1 MKYLSL
7 SLVLLSLATSSAHA
21 TELVLYGSKETE
33 DIARAKVALFG
44 GRTLA
49 NLQAQTLTALVSGD
63 LPVVVGGATV
73 SYCEGDPGSN
83 AAIKALVEATE
94 SKVLFMEF
102 ESAKM
107 DLDMAR
113 DLERC
118 LTEPLDAAVAS
129 RAHYLR
135 AMVAVGS
142 GDPGAAWPE
151 FLQAVNLKPD
161 ITWDENFPPDGRTA
175 FKGAVAAIKVGETQD
190 FHLVPPPEIGLWV
203 DGIVQGNAEKVALKP
218 GAHVL
223 QLGTEGSPLTTY
235 VVDLPEETRA
245 AMLFPG
251 KLEDDRADWAG
262 DGATRGRLEAVLAAN
277 SQGAIAYV
285 SLPGQVLWQFDPG
298 PWKWTDLSGVSDEEI
313 AALDA
318 SAAAAN
324 GTPAGDAAAEA
335 AVTPGTDGAAGNSL
349 VTTGLL
355 YGGAGVA
362 VLGGAL
368 AGLGYKAMNAA
379 HKTSEETQLAKEER
393 IKELQTEFDAGK
405 QRHVLG
411 LALLGL
417 GAAGASSSFFL
428 DSPAGFTLEP
438 MFRPNGTGGVTLH
451 TRW

>member
-1 MKYLSL
+1 MKTL
-7 SLVLLSLATSSAHA
+7 SLVLLSLAASSAHA
-21 TELVLYGSKETE
+21 TELVLYGSQETE
-33 DIARAKVALFG
+33 DVARAKVALFG

-63 LPVVVGGATV
+63 LPVVVVGATV
-73 SYCEGDPGSN
+73 SHCEGDPGTN
-83 AAIKALVEATE
+83 AAIQALVEATE

-102 ESAKM
+102 ESAKA
-107 DLDMAR
+107 DLDKAVA
-113 DLERC
+113 LERC
-118 LTEPLDAAVAS
+118 LTEPLNAEFAS

-142 GDPGAAWPE
+142 GDQGAAWPE
-151 FLQAVNLKPD
+151 FVQAANLKPD

-175 FKGAVAAIKVGETQD
+175 FKGAVAAIKVGETKD
-190 FHLVPPPEIGLWV
+190 FHLVPPQTTQLWV
-203 DGIVQGNAEKVALKP
+203 DGVVQADAEKVALKP

-235 VVDLPEETRA
+235 VLDLPEETRA

-251 KLEDDRADWAG
+251 QLEDDRADWAS

-298 PWKWTDLSGVSDEEI
+298 PWKWTALSGVSDEEI
-313 AALDA
+313 AALEA
-318 SAAAAN
+318 SDAAAD
-324 GTPAGDAAAEA
+324 GSPAGDAVAEA
-335 AVTPGTDGAAGNSL
+335 AVTPSTDGGASSSL

-368 AGLGYKAMNAA
+368 AGLGYNSMNSARDEMPE
-379 HKTSEETQLAKEER
+379 SGLAGQDEIDKLE
-393 IKELQTEFDAGK
+393 IDFNAGK
-405 QRHVLG
+405 QRHILG

-428 DSPAGFTLEP
+428 DAPTGFTLEP
-438 MFRPNGTGGVTLH
+438 MLRPNGTGGVTLH

>member
-1 MKYLSL
+1 MKTL
-7 SLVLLSLATSSAHA
+7 SLVLLSLAASSAHA
-21 TELVLYGSKETE
+21 TELVLYGSQETE

-73 SYCEGDPGSN
+73 SHCDGAPGTN
-83 AAIKALVEATE
+83 AAIQALVEGTE

-102 ESAKM
+102 ESAQA
-107 DLDMAR
+107 DLDKAVA
-113 DLERC
+113 LEHC
-118 LTEPLDAAVAS
+118 LTEPLNADVAS
-129 RAHYLR
+129 RAHYLL

-142 GDPGAAWPE
+142 GDQGAAWPE
-151 FLQAVNLKPD
+151 FVQAANLKPD

-190 FHLVPPPEIGLWV
+190 FHLVPPQTTQLWV
-203 DGIVQGNAEKVALKP
+203 DGVPQDDAEKVALKP

-251 KLEDDRADWAG
+251 QLEDDRADWAG

-298 PWKWTDLSGVSDEEI
+298 TWKWTALSGVSDEEI
-313 AALDA
+313 AALEA
-318 SAAAAN
+318 SETAAN

-335 AVTPGTDGAAGNSL
+335 AVTPSTDGGESSSL

-368 AGLGYKAMNAA
+368 AGLGYKDMNAA
-379 HKTSEETQLAKEER
+379 HKTSKETKLAEEER
-393 IKELQTEFDAGK
+393 IQELQTEFDAGK

-438 MFRPNGTGGVTLH
+438 MLRPNGTGGVTLH